1 MGEPSRLYNYFLSYW
16 QINTA
21 EEGVKRQ
28 TIANA
33 VVKGYITQEE
43 ADAIFAE

>member
-1 MGEPSRLYNYFLSYW
+1 MERSRLYNYFLSYW

-21 EEGVKRQ
+21 EEGEKRQ

-33 VVKGYITQEE
+33 VMKGYLTQEE
-43 ADAIFAE
+43 ADAIIAE